1 MSWLNDQWTDGKG
14 LLPFRIC
21 VCLCVCCVLCTWGQ
35 RCDSIVG
42 TYQYD
47 VTCSFSLCH
56 TWGKKKQPSSWKSKI
71 IFFMRQKSQ
80 EWTQP
85 ETQPDFISLTDLTD
99 LRGLEMPTWKVLIHH
114 DLELPS
120 WDDLAEMP
128 RSFLPSLWTKASLWP
143 GGCEVLAASSWYSR
157 DSKKSCRDSGKINIS
172 KLIMNPWFIY
182 LYSWIICPYLPPI
195 KSWFSIAILN

>member
-1 MSWLNDQWTDGKG
+1 MGKDFSLFG
-14 LLPFRIC
+14 SAC
-21 VCLCVCCVLCTWGQ
+21 VCVCAVYLRTAVRFNCRHLPVWCYMFFLFVPYMGQ
-35 RCDSIVG
+35 
-42 TYQYD
+42 
-47 VTCSFSLCH
+47 
-56 TWGKKKQPSSWKSKI
+56 KKQPSSWKSKI